1 MGGRGSS
8 GGSGGS
14 GGGNLSTPKMQDLKG
29 SAKQVA
35 WAEDIRES
43 AFQNL
48 RNMENN
54 RERMIK
60 LDSTFEKDIPY
71 TKSDLV
77 ETKKYIAAAL
87 AQPAA
92 SKASTIIDMRRE
104 LSYDN
109 IKKTAETVHKEGL
122 VWDSSKNNFV
132 KKKKK

>member
-8 GGSGGS
+8 GGTGGS
-14 GGGNLSTPKMQDLKG
+14 GGGSLSTPKMQDLKG

-43 AFQNL
+43 TFQNL
-48 RNMENN
+48 RNMEDT
-54 RERMIK
+54 RERLMKAGINNP
-60 LDSTFEKDIPY
+60 TEY

-77 ETKKYIAAAL
+77 ETKKYITAAL
-87 AQPAA
+87 SQPAA

-104 LSYDN
+104 LSYDS
-109 IKKTAETVHKEGL
+109 IKKTVETVHKEGL
-122 VWDSSKNNFV
+122 VWDSSKNTFV